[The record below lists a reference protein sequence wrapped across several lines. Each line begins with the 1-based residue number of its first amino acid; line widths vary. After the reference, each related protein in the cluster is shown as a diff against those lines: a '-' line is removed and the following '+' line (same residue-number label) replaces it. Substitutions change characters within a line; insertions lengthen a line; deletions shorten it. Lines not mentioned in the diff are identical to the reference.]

1 MDLYIVIATR
11 RSGHHAII
19 NWLDSILEGHG
30 IFVEDTDWVF
40 NKPLFVPNLK
50 DGSVEYL
57 NHDLSI
63 IYEPIK
69 DSSYCIF
76 NIEERDLSYIK
87 KSVIDGT
94 GWDNIHLII
103 NHRSFLNF
111 LSSKI
116 NHSVEG
122 QEKNLNNGINRWVEY
137 SNEIIKPV
145 VFDNFTTILFDKW
158 VIDKNYRESISE
170 KFDGNIDNE
179 VTNKVPQNGM
189 GSTFDGM
196 SHNGDATKM
205 DVLNRKK
212 MLSDDLLAQS
222 IQMGYV
228 ELSNKIF
235 EQ

>member
-19 NWLDSILEGHG
+19 NWLDSILDGTG
-30 IFVEDTDWVF
+30 IFVEDTDWAF

-50 DGSVEYL
+50 DGSIEYL
-57 NHDLSI
+57 NHDLSVV
-63 IYEPIK
+63 YEPIK

-87 KSVIDGT
+87 QSIVGST
-94 GWDNIHLII
+94 GWDNIHLVL

-116 NHSVEG
+116 NHPIEG
-122 QEKNLNNGINRWVEY
+122 QEKNLNNGIARWVEY
-137 SNEIIKPV
+137 SNEILEPWF
-145 VFDNFTTILFDKW
+145 FDNFTTILFDKW
-158 VIDKNYRESISE
+158 VIDKKYRESIST

-179 VTNKVPQNGM
+179 ITNKVPQNGM

-196 SHNGDATKM
+196 SHNGSATKM
-205 DVLNRKK
+205 DVLNRKN

-222 IQMGYV
+222 NEMGYV

-235 EQ
+235 K